1 MKEYGKYIVISSII
15 GASIIIGA
23 FIMKPDR
30 SAKDDCYYERKK
42 IEIESGKIPA
52 GASNIARQA
61 CGIK

>member
-1 MKEYGKYIVISSII
+1 MKEYGKYIIVSSII

-30 SAKDDCYYERKK
+30 SAKDECFYNYKK
-42 IEIESGKIPA
+42 QEMGRGATEGTASIEAKFH
-52 GASNIARQA
+52 